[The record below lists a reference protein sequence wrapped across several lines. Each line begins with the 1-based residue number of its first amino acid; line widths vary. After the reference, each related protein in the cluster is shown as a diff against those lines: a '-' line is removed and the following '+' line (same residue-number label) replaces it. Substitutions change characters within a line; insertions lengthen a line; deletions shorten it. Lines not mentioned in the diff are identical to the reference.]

1 MLSRLALLTLFTKLT
16 SADWTWP
23 NPIWDEIESITHVQG
38 GIFRSGVLDGVTPC
52 GSFPQSGKGDPS
64 RQASSEWLR
73 TAFHDAITHNAQ
85 SGTGGVDAS
94 LIWETDRSENL
105 GGRSFN
111 DTFGF
116 MMNFYNIRASM
127 SDLIALATYT
137 AVRNCGGPGL
147 VMRAGRIDAAE
158 PGPEGAVP
166 EPKDN
171 VNKLLTKFA
180 NAGFNKT
187 DMIQMVACGHT
198 IGGVHGQFFPELTG
212 DSNETN
218 FVHFDTTSPTFDN
231 KVATEYLDG
240 TTKNPLV
247 TAPGGNNS
255 DFTVF
260 NSDGNSTI
268 KAMSEPPTFLSTCG
282 SILQR
287 MIDTVPSTVKLSD
300 PIVPM
305 KVKPI
310 NLQLQ
315 LLSTGQLQLDGYIRV
330 RSEDRGLDTQP
341 TVKLVYADRA
351 GHINSTGIDTTPV
364 QFQGGTG
371 TGFEATFWF
380 YTIPPTI
387 LPNGISHFN
396 ISTTN
401 TTTGIETTYNNN
413 GNGYPIQDNI
423 IFQSAQSCLI
433 PQSDANGNQNLTL
446 TAAVRDGLNLA
457 NPSLNVVVK
466 TPRANS
472 VVPALVVNSVPM
484 KLLRST
490 TFGYTLYSG
499 EMPKQEE
506 TSEDNTMIPGVE
518 ADIGQDPKNLNER
531 GYSHI
536 MNFRSSGGLDYLEKA
551 IECFSQAIMLTPDSH
566 PEKPPHLTN
575 LGVSYTDRFRRLGEM
590 NDLEKSIEY
599 LSRAVA
605 LTPQGHP
612 DMPLRSANLGTSY
625 TDRYRRLG
633 EVEDLKRSIEYNSRA
648 VASTPEGHP
657 DMPRRLCN
665 LGIS

>member
-1 MLSRLALLTLFTKLT
+1 MLPRLALLALLARLA

-23 NPIWDEIESITHVQG
+23 NPVLDEIEEITHVQAG
-38 GIFRSGVLDGVTPC
+38 LFRSGVLDGVSPC
-52 GSFPQSGKGDPS
+52 GAFPQSGTGDPS

-85 SGTGGVDAS
+85 TGTGGVDAS

-116 MMNFYNIRASM
+116 MLNFYNIRASM
-127 SDLIALATYT
+127 SDLIALAAYT

-147 VMRAGRIDAAE
+147 VMRAGRIDATE
-158 PGPEGAVP
+158 PGPEGGVP

-171 VNKLLTKFA
+171 INKLLAKFA

-218 FVHFDTTSPTFDN
+218 FVHFDTTAPEFDN

-255 DFTVF
+255 DFAVF

-300 PIVPM
+300 PITPM
-305 KVKPI
+305 KVKPRD
-310 NLQLQ
+310 LQLQ

-330 RSEDRGLDTQP
+330 RSDDRGLSERP
-341 TVKLVYADRA
+341 TVKLAYADRT
-351 GHINSTGIDTTPV
+351 GQVNSTKINTMPV
-364 QFQGGTG
+364 NFQGGLG
-371 TGFEATFWF
+371 TGFEAAFWF
-380 YTIPPTI
+380 YQIPSTI

-396 ISTTN
+396 VSVTN
-401 TTTGIETTYNNN
+401 TTTGAETIYDNN
-413 GNGYPIQDNI
+413 GHGYPVQDTI

-433 PQSDANGNQNLTL
+433 QGTDANGNQNLTL
-446 TAAVRDGLNLA
+446 TAAVRDGLNLTS
-457 NPSLNVVVK
+457 PSLNVVVE
-466 TPRANS
+466 TPRPNS
-472 VVPALVVNSVPM
+472 VVPALVVQTAPM
-484 KLLRST
+484 KHLRST
-490 TFGYTLYSG
+490 EFGYTLYSG
-499 EMPKQEE
+499 SYALPLNSWSTTADVWVEGANGVKYEDGFKK
-506 TSEDNTMIPGVE
+506 TS
-518 ADIGQDPKNLNER
+518 ALN
-531 GYSHI
+531 
-536 MNFRSSGGLDYLEKA
+536 N
-551 IECFSQAIMLTPDSH
+551 ECGAF
-566 PEKPPHLTN
+566 
-575 LGVSYTDRFRRLGEM
+575 
-590 NDLEKSIEY
+590 
-599 LSRAVA
+599 
-605 LTPQGHP
+605 
-612 DMPLRSANLGTSY
+612 
-625 TDRYRRLG
+625 
-633 EVEDLKRSIEYNSRA
+633 
-648 VASTPEGHP
+648 
-657 DMPRRLCN
+657 
-665 LGIS
+665 